1 MVLDGQC
8 SCSGVNTGSGK
19 EHFTKRKTSKKK
31 KNKKPEHQLSNGLFK
46 VSFLPKS
53 FQLWREE
60 QHLITATLAYGMYG
74 RLRLY
79 QVVNRNCNMQNNIA
93 SPFLCHQKAVHS
105 ISTKHKSITIVESSL
120 FVSKIFFSCF
130 MGPIKKHVL
139 AKAAVY
145 PKI

>member
-8 SCSGVNTGSGK
+8 SCSGVNTVSGK
-19 EHFTKRKTSKKK
+19 VHFTKKRTSKKK
-31 KNKKPEHQLSNGLFK
+31 KKRTSTFKWSFQK

-53 FQLWREE
+53 FQLRREE
-60 QHLITATLAYGMYG
+60 QHLITTTLAYGMYG
-74 RLRLY
+74 RLY

-105 ISTKHKSITIVESSL
+105 VSTKHKSIIIVGSNL
-120 FVSKIFFSCF
+120 VVSNIFFSCF

-145 PKI
+145 PKV